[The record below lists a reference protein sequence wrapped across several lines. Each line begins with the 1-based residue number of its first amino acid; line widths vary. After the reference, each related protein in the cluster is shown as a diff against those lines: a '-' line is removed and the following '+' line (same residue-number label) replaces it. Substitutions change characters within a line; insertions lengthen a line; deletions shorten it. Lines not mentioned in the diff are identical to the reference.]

1 MFIHCGQG
9 ESYICSLDF
18 DELNIFNLNL
28 CLLFIGIQKTPH
40 EPQLEFIL
48 GKKFLFIYSYK
59 CNKPFVHIVY
69 SFRYV
74 TDIIVTYIIIYFLT
88 FREYYSEK
96 QKNHSIR

>member
-18 DELNIFNLNL
+18 DELNIVNLNL
-28 CLLFIGIQKTPH
+28 CLLFIGIQKTPN

-69 SFRYV
+69 NFRYV
-74 TDIIVTYIIIYFLT
+74 TDIIVTYIIRYFLT
-88 FREYYSEK
+88 FHEYYSVK
-96 QKNHSIR
+96 KKIIL